1 MNIPM
6 HGKIM
11 RFTAVLLLVCSLQ
24 INARSYSQNITYTG
38 KHVSLEKVFAAIKQQ
53 TGYLFWYDYKL
64 LKNVQPVDIAV
75 KDATI
80 DQVMSLCLKDQLLT
94 YAIEGKT
101 IIVSAKPATEPV
113 QMRATTPQEKVSGIV
128 RDENGNA
135 LPGVS
140 VRVKG
145 ALKGTSTAG
154 DGSFSLDAPVGAI
167 LVFTFVGM
175 EAKEVP
181 ATATS
186 MNIRLQSK
194 AGALSEVVVTGFG
207 ESRKSRTLGYAVT
220 QVSGTDIK
228 RANPIN
234 PIAALQ
240 GMVPGLQVQSGVGGP
255 QASARFLIRGSSS
268 LDPYGNQPLIVL
280 DDIVMDQNVVTP
292 NKASDQDFGN
302 ILKDINPD
310 DIESISVLKGG
321 AVTALYGSRASNGV
335 ILIKTKKG
343 YSQKGLGVNF
353 SADILSSNPYK
364 TVDLQNQYGAG
375 FGLTDFIKDADG
387 NLSINPST
395 YPYNFG
401 PEMTGQKVT
410 DITGKVIENNPR
422 PKNMLDAFRNG
433 VTRNYNVALSGAT
446 ERGTYRL
453 AYSNLYS
460 QGVTP
465 NNDLKRNNLTF
476 RATQRLANVLLVD
489 ANATY
494 VQSNALNPANV
505 GGNGTM
511 RNFVY
516 GGARNYDTKYWM
528 SHYINE
534 SAGGVNTSDPSE
546 LTYVF
551 FNLFQNNNRQI
562 ENNFR
567 GSVDLKA
574 TLLKGL
580 DWQGNV
586 SVNYIGINWE
596 NKKRGKDAGFNSP
609 GYETS
614 TSNTRVERYR
624 TNLNYNTVFNKDFSM
639 LLQAGGEIVTGISKG
654 NYASMAGFVL
664 PDIYRLSNSSGV
676 PVVRENSPNQSQ
688 SSSAFGQGS
697 VTFRDYL
704 TLNLYARNDWNSTL
718 IYNDGHGDY
727 SYFYP
732 GADIAF
738 VFTDA
743 FKMPKAFDYGKLRL
757 SYASVGGG
765 TSTYTANT
773 GAYTANSPYNSP
785 AGGNGVVNYQYNSR
799 TLPNQSLSPT
809 STTKL
814 EAGLEMK
821 WFGNRLGADITYYS
835 QDSKSQIIK
844 FSVPIESGVEAT
856 LINGGKVRNQGWEIR
871 LTATPIKTKD
881 FSWDTYFNYTRNR
894 NKVLSLPYN
903 LNFVELGSGDG
914 YQVIA
919 EKGGNYGTVTATYGY
934 AYYKSTDG
942 THPESNGKRVL
953 NITNAKGSSVYVRA
967 QNYTQGVSQQPVV
980 GQIAPDFLGNWR
992 NNFTYKNWQ
1001 LGIVMDSKFGGMV
1014 YSTTHDLGSWLG
1026 SIKSTLPYRTNQT
1039 GGLNYTNSAGVAQQ
1053 NGVIMDGVYKQGTV
1067 IMGLDGNTHDLSGI
1081 SMKEAYD
1088 NGWINPTS
1096 AYSMY
1101 QNTHS
1106 WANGIRESSMFTSSW
1121 ISLQQVTLTYDLSS
1135 KVANKFKLNGLRVSL
1150 VGNNLTYLYNSAK
1163 DHINPEN
1170 LNSTGSDAMTEGS
1183 AMPYIRSF
1191 GFSIN
1196 GSF

>member
-11 RFTAVLLLVCSLQ
+11 RFTAILLLVCSLQ
-24 INARSYSQNITYTG
+24 INARGYSQNITYTG
-38 KHVSLEKVFAAIKQQ
+38 KRVSLEKVFAAIKQQ

-64 LKNVQPVDIAV
+64 LKNLQPVDISV

-80 DQVMSLCLKDQLLT
+80 DQVMNLCLKDQSLT
-94 YAIEGKT
+94 YTIEDKT
-101 IIVSAKPATEPV
+101 IIVSAKPITEPV
-113 QMRATTPQEKVSGIV
+113 QLTAAAPQDKVTGVV
-128 RDENGNA
+128 RDENGTA

-145 ALKGTSTAG
+145 GTTGTSTAA
-154 DGSFSLDAPVGAI
+154 DGSFTLDAPAGAI
-167 LVFTFVGM
+167 LVFSFVGM
-175 EAKEVP
+175 EAKEIP
-181 ATATS
+181 AASTA
-186 MNIRLQSK
+186 MKVQLQSK

-207 ESRKSRTLGYAVT
+207 ESRKTRTLGYAVT

-255 QASARFLIRGSSS
+255 QASTRFLIRGSSS

-321 AVTALYGSRASNGV
+321 AVTALYGSRAANGV

-343 YSQKGLGVNF
+343 FSQKGLGVNF
-353 SADILSSNPYK
+353 STDVLFHNPYK
-364 TVDLQNQYGAG
+364 TVDFQNQYGS
-375 FGLTDFIKDADG
+375 GLGLEDFVKDADG

-395 YPYNFG
+395 YGYNFG
-401 PEMTGQKVT
+401 PEMTGQTVT
-410 DITGKVIENNPR
+410 DVTGKVIKNNPR
-422 PKNMLDAFRNG
+422 PDNILDAFRTG
-433 VTRNYNVALSGAT
+433 ITRNYNISVSGAT

-453 AYSNLYS
+453 AYSNLFS
-460 QGVTP
+460 EGVTP
-465 NNDLKRNNLTF
+465 NNNLKRNNITF

-505 GGNGTM
+505 GGNGTL

-516 GGARNYDTKYWM
+516 GGVRNYDTKYWM
-528 SHYINE
+528 SHYID
-534 SAGGVNTSDPSE
+534 SANGGVNGSDPSG
-546 LTYVF
+546 LTYIF
-551 FNLFQNNNRQI
+551 YNLFQNRNTQV

-574 TLLKGL
+574 NLVKGL
-580 DWQGNV
+580 DWQGNI

-596 NKKRGKDAGFNSP
+596 NKRRGQDAGFGSP
-609 GYETS
+609 NYETS
-614 TSNTRVERYR
+614 TSSTHVERYR
-624 TNLNYNTVFNKDFSM
+624 TNLNYNTIISKDFAM
-639 LLQAGGEIVTGISKG
+639 LLQAGGEIVKGISKG
-654 NYASMAGFVL
+654 NYAAMNGYVL
-664 PDIYRLSNSSGV
+664 PDIYRLSNSANSPRV
-676 PVVRENSPNQSQ
+676 TENAPNQSQ
-688 SSSAFGQGS
+688 TTSAFSQGS
-697 VTFRDYL
+697 LTFRDYL

-718 IYNDGHGDY
+718 VYNDGHGDY

-732 GADIAF
+732 GADIAWI
-738 VFTDA
+738 FTDA
-743 FKMPKAFDYGKLRL
+743 FKMPKSFDYGKLRL
-757 SYASVGGG
+757 SYAKVGGG
-765 TSTYTANT
+765 TNTYTANT
-773 GAYTANSPYNSP
+773 GAYTPNSPYKGP
-785 AGGNGVVNYQYNSR
+785 DGTVVNYRYNSN

-814 EAGLEMK
+814 EAGLELK
-821 WFGNRLGADITYYS
+821 LFRNRVGADITYYS
-835 QDSKSQIIK
+835 QDSKNQIIS
-844 FSVPIESGVEAT
+844 FSVPIESGVSAT
-856 LINGGKVRNQGWEIR
+856 LINGGTVRNKGWEIR
-871 LTATPIKTKD
+871 LNATPIQTKN

-894 NKVLSLPYN
+894 NKVLTLPYN
-903 LNFVELGSGDG
+903 LDFVSLGGGDG

-919 EKGGNYGTVTATYGY
+919 EKGGNYGTVTANYGY
-934 AYYKSTDG
+934 AYYNSTDG
-942 THPESNGKRVL
+942 THTENNGKRVL
-953 NITNAKGSSVYVRA
+953 MMTNARGSSVYVRA
-967 QNYTQGVSQQPVV
+967 QNYTQGINKQPVV

-992 NNFTYKNWQ
+992 NNFNYKNWQ
-1001 LGIVMDSKFGGMV
+1001 LGFVMDSKFGGMV

-1026 SIKSTLPYRTNQT
+1026 SMKSTLPNRSNKSGGISFTNA
-1039 GGLNYTNSAGVAQQ
+1039 NGVALQS
-1053 NGVIMDGVYKQGTV
+1053 GMIIDGVYRQGTV
-1067 IMGLDGNTHDLSGI
+1067 VTGLDGNVHDLSGI
-1081 SMKEAYD
+1081 TMKEAYE
-1088 NGWINPTS
+1088 NGWVNPTS
-1096 AYSMY
+1096 AYSYY
-1101 QNTHS
+1101 QNSHS
-1106 WANGIRESSMFTSSW
+1106 WGNGIREASMFTSSW
-1121 ISLQQVTLTYDLSS
+1121 VSLQQVTLTYDLSS
-1135 KVANKFKLNGLRVSL
+1135 KVASKVKLNGLRVSL
-1150 VGNNLTYLYNSAK
+1150 VGNNLMYLYNSAK